1 MNKIAITII
10 SLLTV
15 VGVVFWSIWDGGK
28 LPMPFRGRTCQG
40 RGWKKAFPDAQT
52 KDIRDFL
59 LFFVDAFAFSE
70 KEKLKLNPDD
80 RILEI
85 YKTMYP
91 SKWMADALEFET
103 LVENLRQSYSVD
115 LATIWND
122 NLTLGELFA
131 VCIKITP
138 NTPLEPSR

>member
-1 MNKIAITII
+1 MIKTTII
-10 SLLTV
+10 SILTI
-15 VGVVFWSIWDGGK
+15 VGVFIWSIWDGGK
-28 LPMPFRGRTCQG
+28 LPMPFHGRTCQG
-40 RGWKKAFPDAQT
+40 RGWKRAFPAAQT

-103 LVENLRQSYSVD
+103 LVENLRRSYSVD
-115 LATIWND
+115 LAAIWNE
-122 NLTLGELFA
+122 NLTLGELFTE
-131 VCIKITP
+131 CTKITP
-138 NTPLEPSR
+138 NTPLEPYR